1 MTNEIA
7 ELETQQVELL
17 PVRDDLLV
25 LGLGLAAAL
34 GVMLGL

>member
-25 LGLGLAAAL
+25 LGLGVTL
-34 GVMLGL
+34 GLMLGI